1 MPGVPPRLLMALGLG
16 MLPRLFRRTL
26 LTLGPF
32 SAPLGEVQA
41 LDFPVL
47 PEVLQC
53 GEMEIRPMLS
63 MVGAGAQGAVYKTQ
77 VEGKDQFVA
86 LKVSRQSTGTS
97 VSRECAILR
106 KLQHVPNVVRCIED
120 CMISGRQSI
129 VLSPFFSDAK
139 QVTSSSTL
147 ADPATERRR
156 ISSLLTTA
164 TMLLNANVAV
174 SDVQVLQKTEQSDLL
189 WIDFT
194 EAKLPSEGLETFNV
208 AAQNFVSEVFSM
220 IPISSRPIAIQVL
233 AKLCASQPGSYSSLW
248 AELPWNE
255 DGDVP
260 ELQSCS

>member
-1 MPGVPPRLLMALGLG
+1 M
-16 MLPRLFRRTL
+16 
-26 LTLGPF
+26 
-32 SAPLGEVQA
+32 
-41 LDFPVL
+41 
-47 PEVLQC
+47 
-53 GEMEIRPMLS
+53 
-63 MVGAGAQGAVYKTQ
+63 
-77 VEGKDQFVA
+77 
-86 LKVSRQSTGTS
+86 
-97 VSRECAILR
+97 SRECAILR

-120 CMISGRQSI
+120 CLISGRQSI

-147 ADPATERRR
+147 TDFMGAERRR
-156 ISSLLTTA
+156 IASLLTTA
-164 TMLLNANVAV
+164 TMVLNTNMAV
-174 SDVQVLQKTEQSDLL
+174 SDVQVLQKTDAEDLL

-194 EAKLPSEGLETFNV
+194 EAKLQSEDMETFNV

-248 AELPWNE
+248 AELPWDE